1 MTRKIVNGW
10 IWDGLLK
17 YQLHLFVLG
26 YAGSLKATGNKLSS
40 DKYEKFLKILE
51 KTTAHKMTNARQV

>member
-1 MTRKIVNGW
+1 MVGSGTDYLSINC
-10 IWDGLLK
+10 IC
-17 YQLHLFVLG
+17 FVLG

-51 KTTAHKMTNARQV
+51 KTTAHNMTNARQV